1 MEALIKECEHK
12 PQSFTFYPVDDVA
25 AALSYPNWEQ
35 ACDAAAW
42 FWESLLQ
49 EKHDYTPAL
58 DSNVAVTGDLD
69 GRLRELFTRHVMKV
83 MEGKE
88 VKRWVEESERLSK
101 EIARLSTLLGNAL
114 HIELSSH
121 YIEQKKGLIVEKNQV
136 ERRLKEFDSAMDCI
150 LKYLAEGDDVK
161 GDRSVN
167 VFKFD
172 GFFDWKRIHSLI
184 RRECR
189 RLEDGL
195 PIYAYRKDIL
205 REIHYQQVYLYMV
218 ISIIL

>member
-1 MEALIKECEHK
+1 
-12 PQSFTFYPVDDVA
+12 
-25 AALSYPNWEQ
+25 
-35 ACDAAAW
+35 
-42 FWESLLQ
+42 
-49 EKHDYTPAL
+49 
-58 DSNVAVTGDLD
+58 
-69 GRLRELFTRHVMKV
+69 MKV

-101 EIARLSTLLGNAL
+101 EIERVSTLLGKHL
-114 HIELSSH
+114 HIDLSNH
-121 YIEQKKGLIVEKNQV
+121 YIEQRKGLVVEKIQV

-150 LKYLAEGDDVK
+150 LKYLAEDADVEGADVE

-172 GFFDWKRIHSLI
+172 GCFDWKRIHCLI

-205 REIHYQQVYLYMV
+205 REIHYQQVYLCDGYV
-218 ISIIL
+218 FLEGR